1 MARHRLGC
9 SLPEPRPGTRSSW
22 ADALAPALIALATF
36 IIFSGALRG
45 GFLDWDDDIYLLAN
59 QHYRG
64 LGWENLRWM
73 FTTMLG
79 GLYQPLCWLSFAF
92 DHRLWGMDPF
102 GYHLTNVLL
111 HCANAV
117 LFYGVA
123 LRLLPPAAAPR
134 PGVGPGRPRLA
145 AAVAAL
151 LFALHPLRVE
161 SVAWIT
167 ERKDVLSGFFY
178 LLTVYAYLR
187 RHADQGPSA
196 RTWKAVSWAAFALA
210 LLAKGMVVTLPAA
223 LVILD
228 IYPLRRLPGRV
239 KAWFSREHRG
249 VWLEKL
255 PFLVP
260 ALLIALAGYAGLQ
273 RAGTVIVESAA
284 AHGARAVFG
293 LAFYLWK
300 TLWPVH
306 LCQYLSSGPIEP
318 FAWPYLLSG
327 AAVGLITLGV
337 ILSHRRWPAL
347 SAAWAYYAVTLTP
360 VLGLVSFGVQSVA
373 DRYSYLSCLPWPLLA
388 AAGLSLAWRR
398 ADVWGRR
405 LLCLATTAVLTGL
418 SGLTWGQVG
427 VWRDS
432 ETFWK
437 HTIAL
442 RPGTSLAHH
451 KLGKALAGQGRTE
464 EAIAQYR
471 EALRL
476 KPDAATA
483 HYDWA
488 QALAGRGRTE
498 EAVAQY
504 REALRLKPEAEIHHA
519 LGLTLAGQGRTG
531 EAAAQYREALRLK
544 PDYADV
550 HFALANA
557 LLGQGRAGEALTHY
571 RETLRLKPGHAP
583 ARNNLGLALAGQD
596 RIEEAVAQY
605 REALRLAP
613 DAEVHLNLGNALARQ
628 GRTDEAIREY
638 QTALTMSPGFELA
651 RKNLDILRRKGG
663 RP

>member
-1 MARHRLGC
+1 MQDPSPAKKERL
-9 SLPEPRPGTRSSW
+9 RY
-22 ADALAPALIALATF
+22 AVPALIALATF

-45 GFLDWDDDIYLLAN
+45 GFLNWDDNIYLLAN
-59 QHYRG
+59 PHYRG

-73 FTTMLG
+73 FTSTLG
-79 GLYQPLCWLSFAF
+79 GPYQPLCWLSFAF

-451 KLGKALAGQGRTE
+451 NLAVV
-464 EAIAQYR
+464 
-471 EALRL
+471 
-476 KPDAATA
+476 
-483 HYDWA
+483 
-488 QALAGRGRTE
+488 LAE
-498 EAVAQY
+498 
-504 REALRLKPEAEIHHA
+504 K
-519 LGLTLAGQGRTG
+519 GRTG
-531 EAAAQYREALRLK
+531 EAVAHYREALRLK
-544 PDYADV
+544 PDYSSAYYNLGRTLESQGQAEDAVAHYRQALRIDPAAEV
-550 HFALANA
+550 HTVLGDALAR
-557 LLGQGRAGEALTHY
+557 QGRSAQAIAQY
-571 RETLRLKPGHAP
+571 RQALRLKPGYAAAH
-583 ARNNLGLALAGQD
+583 NDLGVVLAGLG
-596 RIEEAVAQY
+596 RLEEAVSHY
-605 REALRLAP
+605 REALRIAP
-613 DAEVHLNLGNALARQ
+613 DADVHSNLGMALAAGGRVEEALAHYLEALRLKPDNADAHFNLGNALAGQ
-628 GRTDEAIREY
+628 GRLAEAMRHYQAALRIR
-638 QTALTMSPGFELA
+638 PGFDAA
-651 RKNLDILRRKGG
+651 RKNLAACARMAAGPR
-663 RP
+663 